1 MIAIPS
7 NNLLQPRICNGIYC
21 FPSESTPIV
30 KLDLLFEAG
39 SAYQPQP
46 LCATAAN
53 RLCTVATADMDAAR
67 LAEYMDYRGIIIEPD
82 TQAWQS
88 SLSVYFLRRY
98 AEEVLPVLGN
108 MLRSPAFAKEDFNVW
123 CGEKRQQLAAHEM
136 ASTHVARRLF
146 YHTLYGDSHPLGR
159 YAVAADVERLD
170 VDTVRCFH
178 QEHYRRGAN
187 AIVLAGKV
195 DDELIAL
202 VDSQLHDLQDG
213 AHSIEEETPPV
224 ASAAEVSVALPSV
237 QTTLRVGRLLPLR
250 WDDPDYARLMLLTT
264 MLGGYFG
271 SRLMRNLREDKGYTY
286 GIYARTQLYR
296 GSIMFCIT
304 ADVAGGSA
312 SAAQGEIFR
321 ELEGLTHISNE
332 ELQHVKQVFVGDF
345 LRSVDGIF
353 ERSERFCNMIA
364 NGVTEH
370 LTDNLRQALATTAAS
385 ELQELALR
393 YLQPD
398 EMTVCRVGA
407 E

>member
-1 MIAIPS
+1 MISIPANS
-7 NNLLQPRICNGIYC
+7 TLQPRISNGVYC

-53 RLCTVATADMDAAR
+53 RLCTVATADMNAAQ
-67 LAEYMDYRGIIIEPD
+67 LAEFMDYRGIIIEPD

-108 MLRSPAFAKEDFNVW
+108 MLRCPAFAEGDFNVW
-123 CGEKRQQLAAHEM
+123 CGEKRQKMATHELE
-136 ASTHVARRLF
+136 SSQIARRLF
-146 YHTLYGDSHPLGR
+146 YYTLYGGSHPLGR
-159 YAVAADVERLD
+159 YAVPADVDRLD
-170 VDTVRCFH
+170 LTVVRSYH
-178 QEHYRRGAN
+178 QEHYSRGAD
-187 AIVLAGKV
+187 AVVLAGNV
-195 DDELIAL
+195 DDNL
-202 VDSQLHDLQDG
+202 VTLVADQLLRKEKKG
-213 AHSIEEETPPV
+213 LLSETQLNTPAP
-224 ASAAEVSVALPSV
+224 SLSPLPSV

-271 SRLMRNLREDKGYTY
+271 SRLMSNLREEKGYTY

-296 GSIMFCIT
+296 ASIVFYIT

-312 SAAQGEIFR
+312 DAARSEIFH
-321 ELEGLTHISNE
+321 ELEGMAHITDE
-332 ELQHVKQVFVGDF
+332 ELQLVKQVFVGDF

-353 ERSERFCNMIA
+353 ERSERFCNMMA
-364 NGVTEH
+364 NGVTEQ
-370 LTDNLRQALATTAAS
+370 LTDNLRQALDTATTA

-393 YLQPD
+393 LLQPAD
-398 EMTVCRVGA
+398 MIVCRAGA